1 MTKELECGRLT
12 SVSLLYRPSVREAEH
27 KKKEIDVKMK
37 NKRVRK
43 GISVL
48 LSLSMVCALLL
59 ALSSCGGSKNTLV
72 GNWEGKIDFTDMFND
87 VMVQSL
93 GDEEAA
99 EYIKISKLA
108 LDLSISF
115 DKDGEYTMSIDEDGA
130 RKTMENMMGE
140 VKDGLEKYFEKMIS
154 DQGLDMS
161 VDDFFNS
168 MIGSSFSD
176 YIDEMMDVDMLMSG
190 FDELEE
196 SGTYK
201 TDGDELTLESDD
213 GGKTEY
219 TFELDGS
226 KLTLDS
232 DDDDMGIFPLELEKK

>member
-1 MTKELECGRLT
+1 
-12 SVSLLYRPSVREAEH
+12 
-27 KKKEIDVKMK
+27 MK
-37 NKRVRK
+37 NKRMQK

-59 ALSSCGGSKNTLV
+59 ALSGCGGSKNSLV

-87 VMVQSL
+87 TMVQSL

-99 EYIKISKLA
+99 EYIKISELV

-115 DKDGEYTMSIDEDGA
+115 EKDKYTMSIDENGA
-130 RKTMENMMGE
+130 KKAMEKMVGE
-140 VKDGLEKYFEKMIS
+140 VKDGMEKYFEKMIS
-154 DQGLDMS
+154 DQGLEMS
-161 VDDFFNS
+161 VDDFFIS
-168 MIGSSFSD
+168 MSGSSFSD
-176 YIDEMMDVDMLMSG
+176 YIDQMLDVDMLMSS

-201 TDGDELTLESDD
+201 TDGDKLTLEADE

-219 TFELDGS
+219 TFNLDGS

-232 DDDDMGIFPLELEKK
+232 DDDDMGIFPLELDKK